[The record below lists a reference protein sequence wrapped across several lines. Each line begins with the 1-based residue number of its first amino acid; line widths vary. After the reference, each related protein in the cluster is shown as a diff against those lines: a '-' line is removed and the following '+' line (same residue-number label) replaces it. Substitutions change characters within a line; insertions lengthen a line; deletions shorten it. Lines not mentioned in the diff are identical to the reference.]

1 MTTLGPNGD
10 PGPTEQQQI
19 TERVNFITEHRSMID
34 QAKGMIM
41 FLYGIRSDDA
51 FEMLRQQSQQHN
63 VKLVLLAEQVVDDMV
78 ELSRNSTSLDRLD
91 AHALLVTAHERIAS
105 VAARQ
110 LDGASRSE

>member
-1 MTTLGPNGD
+1 MTNSGSTGGTR
-10 PGPTEQQQI
+10 PTEQEQI
-19 TERVNFITEHRSMID
+19 TERVNFITEQRSVID

-63 VKLVLLAEQVVDDMV
+63 VKLVLLAGQIV
-78 ELSRNSTSLDRLD
+78 EDLVGLSRSSTSLDRLD
-91 AHALLVTAHERIAS
+91 AHGLLVTAHERIAG

-110 LDGASRSE
+110 LDGASSAE

>member
-1 MTTLGPNGD
+1 MTTLGSKGGPR
-10 PGPTEQQQI
+10 PTEQQQI
-19 TERVNFITEHRSMID
+19 TERVNFITEHRSVID

-63 VKLVLLAEQVVDDMV
+63 VKLVLLAEQVVDDLIG
-78 ELSRNSTSLDRLD
+78 LSRSSTSIDRLD
-91 AHALLVTAHERIAS
+91 AHGLLITAHERIAA

-110 LDGASRSE
+110 LDGASTSE